1 MADFQDKTLVCRDC
15 GKDFVW
21 TSGEQKFFSE
31 KGFTNP
37 PTRCPDDRK
46 KNKEQRKST
55 RVMTTINCKKCG
67 KQGEVPFL
75 PKDPNDILCSDCFY
89 EERAAQKGLADNTV
103 TPPAPS
109 EKPQSEPEETPA
121 DEPVNPE

>member
-1 MADFQDKTLVCRDC
+1 MTDFQDKTLACRDC

-21 TSGEQKFFSE
+21 TVGEQKFFSE

-46 KNKEQRKST
+46 KNKEQRKSG
-55 RVMTTINCKKCG
+55 RVMTTITCKKCG
-67 KQGEVPFL
+67 KQGDVPFA

-89 EERAAQKGLADNTV
+89 EERAAQKGLSDNTV
-103 TPPAPS
+103 HPS
-109 EKPQSEPEETPA
+109 PRVKTDENALETPSVEKT
-121 DEPVNPE
+121 DSE